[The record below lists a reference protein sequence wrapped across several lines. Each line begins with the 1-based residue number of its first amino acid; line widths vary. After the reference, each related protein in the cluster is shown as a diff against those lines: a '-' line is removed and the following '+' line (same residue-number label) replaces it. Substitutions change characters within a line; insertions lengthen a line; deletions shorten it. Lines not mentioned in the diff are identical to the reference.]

1 MTNNKMGPPASG
13 GPTEENQVGQRPL
26 AEGLYRVVDGA
37 PRLLGGRR
45 KSDGKYAFP
54 LPQGGDAALYDPV
67 ELASEGTLWS
77 YTVQRFR
84 PKTPYA
90 GPDGAAFRPY
100 AVGYVE
106 LPGQIIVESHIATD
120 DFNALKI
127 GLPVRLTLIPFRQD
141 PDGTQVMIYGFEA
154 AA

>member
-1 MTNNKMGPPASG
+1 M
-13 GPTEENQVGQRPL
+13 GQRPL
-26 AEGLYRVVDGA
+26 AEGVYRIVDGA

-45 KSDGKYAFP
+45 LSDGKIVFP
-54 LPQGGDAALYDPV
+54 LPQGAQGQAFEPI
-67 ELASEGTLWS
+67 ELASEGVLWS

-90 GPDGAAFRPY
+90 GPADFKPY

-106 LPGQIIVESHIATD
+106 LPGQIIVESHIAAD

-127 GLPVRLTLIPFRQD
+127 GLPMRLTLIPFRED
-141 PDGTQVMIYGFEA
+141 PDGTQVMTYGFEA

>member
-1 MTNNKMGPPASG
+1 MS
-13 GPTEENQVGQRPL
+13 QRPL
-26 AEGLYRVVDGA
+26 AEGLYRVADDGA

-54 LPQGGDAALYDPV
+54 LPQGAAGAEFDTV
-67 ELASEGTLWS
+67 DLASEGTLWS

-90 GPDGAAFRPY
+90 GPGDDKSFKPY

-120 DFNALKI
+120 DFAALRV
-127 GLPVRLTLIPFRQD
+127 GQPVRLTLIPFRQD
-141 PDGTQVMIYGFEA
+141 ADGTDVMIYGFEPTRQPLRQA
-154 AA
+154 LGASNPS

>member
-1 MTNNKMGPPASG
+1 MES
-13 GPTEENQVGQRPL
+13 RPL

-45 KSDGKYAFP
+45 KSDGRIAFP
-54 LPQGGDAALYDPV
+54 LPQGAQSALYDEV
-67 ELASEGTLWS
+67 DLASEGVLWS

-90 GPDGAAFRPY
+90 GPGDDKTFQPY

-106 LPGQIIVESHIATD
+106 LADQIIVESHIRTD
-120 DFNALKI
+120 DFSTLKI
-127 GLPVRLTLIPFRQD
+127 GMPMRLTLIPFRREA
-141 PDGTQVMIYGFEA
+141 DGTQVMIYGFEA
-154 AA
+154 A